1 MYLVNQTP
9 VSAPSH
15 VKANANGLIIIFLSF
30 SSMGNSL
37 SSILVSISAENTV
50 LKIEQQN
57 DKGLVQRHSPRDNVN
72 MDVTIVRVLLLIL
85 IAHSSQ
91 PTSYIT

>member
-1 MYLVNQTP
+1 
-9 VSAPSH
+9 
-15 VKANANGLIIIFLSF
+15 
-30 SSMGNSL
+30 MGNSL

-57 DKGLVQRHSPRDNVN
+57 DKGLVERHLPRDNVN

-85 IAHSSQ
+85 IAHS
-91 PTSYIT
+91 P